1 MKLIFLVI
9 RPPVAIRTFKKAK
22 KLTSVQKRRKVA
34 DSVLVYAL
42 LSSSSS
48 SKVIQYKKWN
58 VCSEV
63 ALNKR
68 HISLRFSSL
77 RLYLKII

>member
-9 RPPVAIRTFKKAK
+9 RPVAIRTFKMAK

-34 DSVLVYAL
+34 DSVPVYAL
-42 LSSSSS
+42 LSSSS

-58 VCSEV
+58 VCSEL
-63 ALNKR
+63 ALNMR